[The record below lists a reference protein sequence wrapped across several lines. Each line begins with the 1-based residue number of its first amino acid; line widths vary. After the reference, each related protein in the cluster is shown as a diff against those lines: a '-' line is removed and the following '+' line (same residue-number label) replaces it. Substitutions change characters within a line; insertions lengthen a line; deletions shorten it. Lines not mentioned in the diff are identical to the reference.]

1 MDEKDISLRK
11 ITLTGL
17 IRSGPFFPMIK
28 RFIEEKEMTENKIG
42 KLYRDGEIIC
52 NEGDVAQNMYIIQ
65 SGRVEVI
72 KNSPEGQLTIKTLE
86 GGDFFGEMS
95 LFDLKP
101 RSATVKAVGDTRIL
115 TIDKK
120 IFFSRLSEDPLL
132 AFNILKGMSSRIR
145 FLDNELSKFKK
156 GLQITMYE

>member
-11 ITLTGL
+11 TTLTGL
-17 IRSGPFFPMIK
+17 IRSGPFFPIIE
-28 RFIEEKEMTENKIG
+28 RFIEENEMKENKIG
-42 KLYRDGEIIC
+42 KLYRDGEIVC
-52 NEGDVAQNMYIIQ
+52 NEGDVAENMYIIQ

-72 KNSPEGQLTIKTLE
+72 KNSPGGHLTIKTLE

-95 LFDLKP
+95 LFDLQP

-156 GLQITMYE
+156 WTEGLNL